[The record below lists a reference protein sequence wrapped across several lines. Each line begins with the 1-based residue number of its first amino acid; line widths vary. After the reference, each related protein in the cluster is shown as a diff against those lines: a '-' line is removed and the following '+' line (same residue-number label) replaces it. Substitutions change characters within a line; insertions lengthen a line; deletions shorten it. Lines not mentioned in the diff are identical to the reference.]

1 MRAVVNL
8 SVRERGSEEFGTR
21 TETKNLNSF
30 AAIERAIKAET
41 ARQIDLI
48 EAGEKVVQETRRWN
62 DDKGIFICYAFKK
75 EDAQDYRYFPDP
87 DLVPIHISDE
97 YLAELKAKK
106 QPEFKDEKKARY
118 IEEFGLPEYD
128 AEILT
133 DSKKFTEI
141 FEEATAIRNQP
152 KKVSNWIMGETMR
165 LMKEESAKTE
175 ENSEL
180 KN

>member
-1 MRAVVNL
+1 ML
-8 SVRERGSEEFGTR
+8 C
-21 TETKNLNSF
+21 
-30 AAIERAIKAET
+30 
-41 ARQIDLI
+41 
-48 EAGEKVVQETRRWN
+48 VQ
-62 DDKGIFICYAFKK
+62 K

-141 FEEATAIRNQP
+141 FEEATAICNQP
-152 KKVSNWIMGETMR
+152 KRSKFLTGLWVRQCDS
-165 LMKEESAKTE
+165 
-175 ENSEL
+175 
-180 KN
+180 